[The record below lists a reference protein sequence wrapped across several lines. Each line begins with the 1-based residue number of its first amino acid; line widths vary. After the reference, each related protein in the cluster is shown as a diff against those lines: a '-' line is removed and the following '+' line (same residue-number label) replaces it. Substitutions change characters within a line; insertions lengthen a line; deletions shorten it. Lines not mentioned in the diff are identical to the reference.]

1 MPEQGGEDLRG
12 HHILN
17 HMRKKQ
23 GSILVLMALLFMASG
38 CSLEKAYMMRQK
50 RRVYPLEQVDFQFMV
65 DRYVNKAQTSVGT
78 IEGIYSVSSVVIKKG
93 KSFTGQEKEKIKDQ
107 EEHYSK
113 VAIIRDD
120 RSADREYI
128 EVSLN
133 KQYMPTYSVIGEF
146 KELAESS
153 LLMYKHFE
161 SRGRSTSFTFSYD
174 KAKDILEGV
183 RTENSNNSTV
193 TYKLTYVKL
202 EPKAT
207 RNLNY

>member
-1 MPEQGGEDLRG
+1 
-12 HHILN
+12 
-17 HMRKKQ
+17 MRKKQ
-23 GSILVLMALLFMASG
+23 GLILALLALMFMESG

-50 RRVYPLEQVDFQFMV
+50 RRVYPLEQVDFQFVV
-65 DRYVNKAQTSVGT
+65 DRYMNKTQTSVGT
-78 IEGIYSVSSVVIKKG
+78 IEGIYSVSSVVVKKG
-93 KSFTGQEKEKIKDQ
+93 KSLSGQEKEKIKDQ
-107 EEHYSK
+107 DEHYSK

-133 KQYMPTYSVIGEF
+133 KQYMPSYSIIGEF
-146 KELAESS
+146 KELADSN

-161 SRGRSTSFTFSYD
+161 SRGRSTSYTFSYD
-174 KAKDILEGV
+174 KAKDILEGI
-183 RTENSNNSTV
+183 RTDNVNNSTV

-202 EPKAT
+202 EPKA